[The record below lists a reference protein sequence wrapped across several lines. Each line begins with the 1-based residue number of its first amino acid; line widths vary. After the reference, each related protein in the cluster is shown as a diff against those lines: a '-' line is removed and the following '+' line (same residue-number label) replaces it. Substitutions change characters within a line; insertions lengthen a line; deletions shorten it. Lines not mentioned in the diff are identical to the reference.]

1 MELAPSHRR
10 IDLRT
15 ALWLGL
21 GVFVVLAPGAFLG
34 VPGKSVAGAWRVLAG
49 EVPYRDFWSMY
60 APGQFYA
67 TAAVLASTGK
77 QVIAPALVACA
88 LKALTVSLLFLA
100 SLGFG
105 APRQL
110 ALLACALLGLALF
123 EIAPELSSYPPA
135 LALIA
140 AALASIAREPRSCL
154 HAGLFLGCA
163 AFFKHDVAA
172 YATLAV
178 ALGLLAEP
186 WLGGEHAEQRS
197 QGLREAL
204 LVGGV
209 ATGVVAFFG
218 AGLALLA
225 GRDALVDLVLFPLG
239 DFRLVRSEAYPG
251 LWPNLPLVTKYL
263 DDMANLTRG
272 RDAVEALSEWMLGN
286 APQAVFVAV
295 LFVFVRE
302 RRALACKTRLG
313 LAILLTA
320 LPLYWWAAHTQQNTH
335 FTSMGVASILALVL
349 VSPCLRGRVGRGTFL
364 ALALFQVTALFT
376 RPLLDVALPLRAW
389 SRVESLDLPHAAG
402 ICVSPRERE
411 VYSKIRA
418 FTDARVAPDEPVY
431 LGVERHDAIVI
442 NNPRFLWLLDRPCA
456 TRYHEL
462 HPAITDRE
470 DVQREMI
477 AELERRRV
485 RCAVIWRFG
494 WPKTMLD
501 SIVRERRAAIPQ
513 CGATLLDEF
522 LAREFRPA
530 LEVGEY
536 VVLWR
541 ELER

>member
-1 MELAPSHRR
+1 MEFAPSDRR
-10 IDLRT
+10 ADLRT
-15 ALWLGL
+15 ALWLAL
-21 GVFVVLAPGAFLG
+21 GVFAALAPGAFLG

-67 TAAVLASTGK
+67 TAAVLAVAGK

-88 LKALTVSLLFLA
+88 LKALTASLLYLA

-105 APRQL
+105 APRRL

-123 EIAPELSSYPPA
+123 EIAPELSSYPPT

-140 AALASIAREPRSCL
+140 AALGSIAREPRSCL
-154 HAGLFLGCA
+154 RAGLFLGCA
-163 AFFKHDVAA
+163 ALFKHDVAA
-172 YATLAV
+172 YATAAI

-186 WLGGEHAEQRS
+186 WLGNEVPPSRRKA
-197 QGLREAL
+197 LREAL
-204 LVGGV
+204 AVGGT
-209 ATGVVAFFG
+209 AAGVVALFA
-218 AGLALLA
+218 AGLALLS

-239 DFRLVRSEAYPG
+239 DFRIVRSEAYPS

-263 DDMANLTRG
+263 EDTSNLARG

-286 APQAVFVAV
+286 APQAAFLCV
-295 LFVFVRE
+295 LFVFLRE
-302 RRALACKTRLG
+302 RRAFERRTRLG
-313 LAILLTA
+313 LAVLLAA

-349 VSPCLRGRVGRGTFL
+349 ASPRLRGRAGRGLFL
-364 ALALFQVTALFT
+364 VLALFHIAALFT
-376 RPLLDVALPLRAW
+376 RPLLDLALPLRAW
-389 SRVESLDLPHAAG
+389 SRVESLALPHAAG
-402 ICVSPRERE
+402 IHVSPRERE
-411 VYSKIRA
+411 VYSTIRA
-418 FTDARVAPDEPVY
+418 FTDARVAADEPVY

-470 DVQREMI
+470 DVQHEMI
-477 AELERRRV
+477 ADLERRRV

-494 WPKTMLD
+494 WPEAMLD
-501 SIVRERRAAIPQ
+501 SIVAERRAAIPQ
-513 CGATLLDEF
+513 CGSTLLDEF
-522 LAREFRPA
+522 LAREFRSA

-541 ELER
+541 DLER